1 MSVQIHD
8 HAFIDRLLQMPP
20 EEAAVHTAV
29 HVVRRTAASFPALVA
44 KAWWSDELSRAQTA
58 SVSKY
63 FAKFVTPYVMSTNME
78 LIREAVA
85 SQKWVN
91 DDADVDDIRGKA
103 VFDVKAGAVGRT
115 ITCIYNVEEDGVS
128 IEMLIRFP
136 VDFPLKIVQVQ
147 CSKHAGIKQSKWNR
161 WMLQMVT
168 LFSVKDGKATDL
180 IDLWKQSVEQE
191 LAGVEPCPI
200 CYSVVHIEEHTLPR
214 KRCKTCRNHFH
225 TQCLAK
231 WFRTSHNNGALCA
244 SSPLTKLYVCFFTS

>member
-1 MSVQIHD
+1 MRLFLAHDQDEVPEIFHKLEKAGDWPLEGFCFRSVSYLLAWLLFIRYTEAHHGDVSGSRRLKLWANQVGRRANVLRHCCRMLQLRGFSDHDSQVALNEDVLSKIHD
-8 HAFIDRLLQMPP
+8 HAFIDGLLQMPP

-29 HVVRRTAASFPALVA
+29 HVVRRTAASFPALV

-103 VFDVKAGAVGRT
+103 VFDVKASAVGRT

-136 VDFPLKIVQVQ
+136 VDFPLK
-147 CSKHAGIKQSKWNR
+147 SFK
-161 WMLQMVT
+161 
-168 LFSVKDGKATDL
+168 FSAVNM
-180 IDLWKQSVEQE
+180 QE
-191 LAGVEPCPI
+191 
-200 CYSVVHIEEHTLPR
+200 
-214 KRCKTCRNHFH
+214 
-225 TQCLAK
+225 
-231 WFRTSHNNGALCA
+231 
-244 SSPLTKLYVCFFTS
+244 